1 MKPPTPNRTSSLR
14 TKFII
19 VSGIVCAGVLAV
31 ALLAWNQLNALESM
45 AQRNQREASTLTQ
58 AVNLARRGQ
67 VSFKKQ
73 VQEWKNILIRGNDPA
88 SFQKYRDAF
97 EAEEKLTQAD
107 LQSLSILLKE
117 LELPA
122 DKVTSALQSHLEL
135 GRKYRAA
142 LASFDGTKPESGK
155 TVDKLV
161 KGIDREATDAI
172 DVIVKDIV
180 DTNDTRLT
188 ASQAAMAAL
197 VHRTH
202 LGLIGGSL
210 AAAAIILAAL
220 ITFMRSMPK
229 PFRALAAELQM
240 AADSITAAAAQ
251 VSGAS
256 QVLAQGSSEQAAA
269 LEETSASL
277 EEMAGMTKRNST
289 SAAHVNTL
297 TAEKS
302 ARNLAEINRQMSVME
317 KTVTEAS
324 QASQQTAKIIKT
336 IDEIAFQ
343 TNLLALN
350 AAVEAAR
357 AGEEGA
363 GFAVVAEEV
372 RGLAQRSAQA
382 ARETQELIERSAT
395 KTSDTLRIYG
405 DISKL
410 INENGEI
417 TKQVASQ
424 VAEVAQS
431 SREQDQGIGQVNSAV
446 SQMDRVTQTNAAS
459 AEETASAAEE
469 LNAQAVSLRESVV
482 LLQHLVGAQA
492 RRSSVTRHT
501 GAVPALKVPE
511 LAEVA

>member
-1 MKPPTPNRTSSLR
+1 
-14 TKFII
+14 
-19 VSGIVCAGVLAV
+19 
-31 ALLAWNQLNALESM
+31 
-45 AQRNQREASTLTQ
+45 
-58 AVNLARRGQ
+58 
-67 VSFKKQ
+67 

-88 SFQKYRDAF
+88 SFKKYHDAF
-97 EAEEKLTQAD
+97 EAEEKSTQAD
-107 LQSLSILLKE
+107 LNSLSTLLQK
-117 LELPA
+117 LNLSA
-122 DKVTSALQSHLEL
+122 DKVTMALESHQAL
-135 GRKYRAA
+135 GNKYRTA
-142 LASFDGTKPESGK
+142 LASFDEAKPDTGK

-172 DVIVKDIV
+172 DVIVQDIV
-180 DTNDTRLT
+180 TNNDTRL
-188 ASQAAMAAL
+188 QANESAMAAL

-210 AAAAIILAAL
+210 AAAVVILAAL

-229 PFRALAAELQM
+229 PFRALAVELQM

-256 QVLAQGSSEQAAA
+256 QILAQGSSEQAAA

-302 ARNLAEINRQMSVME
+302 ARNLADINQRMSVME

-343 TNLLALN
+343 TNILALN

-357 AGEEGA
+357 AGEAGA

-431 SREQDQGIGQVNSAV
+431 SREQEQGIGQVNSAV

-482 LLQHLVGAQA
+482 LLQRLVGAQSHQPA
-492 RRSSVTRHT
+492 PQRHPRAKT
-501 GAVPALKVPE
+501 KLQVPE